1 MADLDIPSTGKKSKT
16 AARQIR
22 IDMTPMV
29 DLGFLLITFFIFT
42 AVVQKPTAMS
52 LTLPVEDGSPTLTPE
67 TKTLTILLGQNNAAI
82 CYEGLGVENVVPQS
96 AQLQSGR
103 NDLRNIILAKQNKLK
118 ALTGTADS
126 MIVIIR
132 PGMESNYSNLVAVLD
147 EMAICDVK
155 KHAVA
160 SLNPEDEKLLALHQ

>member
-1 MADLDIPSTGKKSKT
+1 MTDLDTPSTGKKTKT

-52 LTLPVEDGSPTLTPE
+52 LILPVEGKSTTLTAE
-67 TKTLTILLGQNNAAI
+67 TKTLTVLLGRNDAAI
-82 CYEGLGVENVVPQS
+82 CYEGLGAENADTRS
-96 AQLQSGR
+96 ALLQSGS
-103 NDLRNIILAKQNKLK
+103 NELRNIILAKQNKLK

-126 MIVIIR
+126 MVVIIR
-132 PGMESNYSNLVAVLD
+132 PGMESNYSNLVAALD
-147 EMAICDVK
+147 EMTICDVK

-160 SLNPEDEKLLALHQ
+160 SLNPEDEKLLAVHQ